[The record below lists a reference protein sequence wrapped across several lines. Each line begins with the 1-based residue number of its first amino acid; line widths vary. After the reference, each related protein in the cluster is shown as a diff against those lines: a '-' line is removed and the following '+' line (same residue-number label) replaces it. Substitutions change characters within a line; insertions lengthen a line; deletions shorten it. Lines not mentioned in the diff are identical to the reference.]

1 MNTLHY
7 HKKISSNIG
16 PSAEGRHNVAADS
29 QALQEIIN
37 IQKNPFQT
45 SCDSCNG
52 LGFIRSGQQCP
63 TCEGSGK
70 VLDDC
75 FK

>member
-1 MNTLHY
+1 MNTSIITR
-7 HKKISSNIG
+7 KSPVNR

-37 IQKNPFQT
+37 MLKNPFQT

>member
-1 MNTLHY
+1 MNTLY
-7 HKKISSNIG
+7 YEKKASSKIG
-16 PSAEGRHNVAADS
+16 ASAEGANNVTADS

-37 IQKNPFQT
+37 ILKNPFQM

-63 TCEGSGK
+63 TCDGSGK